1 METVHNHINN
11 SNNQLWVDLAISS
24 NLKHNNRKIKI
35 NLVVVVS
42 NNLSKLSNF
51 NLISVD
57 FNRHNKLN
65 LRYLILVDS
74 NLPRLRGSLETFRIA
89 APNKIKVYSQTVQWT
104 YQILEVAGVKTT
116 AWVDLLHSQ
125 LVRARYNLQVPVT
138 PAVRIRTVD
147 SETSVALPQ
156 TKRKMHLEVWST
168 FDK

>member
-89 APNKIKVYSQTVQWT
+89 APNKIKVYSQTV
-104 YQILEVAGVKTT
+104 
-116 AWVDLLHSQ
+116 
-125 LVRARYNLQVPVT
+125 
-138 PAVRIRTVD
+138 
-147 SETSVALPQ
+147 
-156 TKRKMHLEVWST
+156 
-168 FDK
+168 